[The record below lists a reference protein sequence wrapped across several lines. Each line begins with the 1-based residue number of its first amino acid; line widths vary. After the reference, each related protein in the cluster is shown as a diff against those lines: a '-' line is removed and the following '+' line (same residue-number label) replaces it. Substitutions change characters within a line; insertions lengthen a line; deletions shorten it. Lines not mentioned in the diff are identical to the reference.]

1 MINGFGPGPSPQ
13 GLILKV
19 KHLLYC
25 TVDSSS
31 FFVGDNLMCKTD
43 RCRISGYTVHFQNNT
58 YGLIS
63 VAEQDPVNL
72 AGPEFILNLNE

>member
-31 FFVGDNLMCKTD
+31 FYVGDNLMCKTD

-58 YGLIS
+58 YRYGLMYN
-63 VAEQDPVNL
+63 QCCG
-72 AGPEFILNLNE
+72 AGSG